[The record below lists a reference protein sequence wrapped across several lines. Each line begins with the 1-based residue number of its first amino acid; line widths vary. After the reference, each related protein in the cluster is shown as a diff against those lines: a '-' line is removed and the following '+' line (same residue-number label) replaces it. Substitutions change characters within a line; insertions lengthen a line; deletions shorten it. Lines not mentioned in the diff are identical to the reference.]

1 MKTYKETQRKERS
14 RQRPATGLTE
24 VFSEQG
30 VTWAD
35 RALDIRP
42 ASPCDHPGTALWQ
55 KDGLDARYTYGIE
68 RTRQELAGLMEGVAG
83 FNLRERW
90 DTRLAF
96 RPQMQE
102 EAEECIRK
110 ARTDE
115 KFSVQGLLAA
125 DMALDEAEW
134 SMKQKMRQ
142 TTRAQDRM
150 KQAEHDTR

>member
-1 MKTYKETQRKERS
+1 M
-14 RQRPATGLTE
+14 
-24 VFSEQG
+24 
-30 VTWAD
+30 
-35 RALDIRP
+35 
-42 ASPCDHPGTALWQ
+42 
-55 KDGLDARYTYGIE
+55 
-68 RTRQELAGLMEGVAG
+68 
-83 FNLRERW
+83 W

-102 EAEECIRK
+102 EAEERIRK

-115 KFSVQGLLAA
+115 KFSVQGLLAGIRTA